1 MSLAIAL
8 FLLVIGTVILHFVFA
23 YYFDWWFTDLAAD
36 WAGIDLTV
44 YVTLWVTGLV
54 FVAINAFMAY
64 CVWRF
69 RHKPE
74 HKAVYEPEN
83 HRLEII
89 LTVVTTVGV
98 VVMLAPGLF
107 YWAVF
112 VNVPEDA
119 HEYEVLAQQWQWQYR
134 YPGAD
139 GVLGAADTSL
149 VSESNPFG
157 INPEDPNGLDDIVVN
172 DPQMRLPVNEDAH
185 LLFRSN
191 DVLHNFTVPQFRV
204 KMDLVP
210 GLVSYM
216 WLTPTEVGTYD
227 VLCEELCGIGHFIM
241 RGQVVVDTRQDFD
254 AWLAT
259 QPTFAETQSM
269 PPPDLVAGQAQ
280 YAICATCHGQQG
292 EGLPPEG
299 GAAPLLT
306 NGPKLAGQPSWY
318 LERQLQYFKTRV
330 RGGADD
336 DDASQG
342 MAGMSL
348 TLSDDA
354 AVRNVSAYIA
364 SFPDV
369 PAQHTVTGDVE
380 NGRDIYDRN
389 CAACHLDDG
398 SGTWYADAPP
408 LAGQSDWYLAS
419 QLSKFRAGIRG
430 MHAEDD
436 YGEQMVF
443 MATAMA
449 DEEEIRD
456 VVAYINTLLADDLQA
471 GE

>member
-8 FLLVIGTVILHFVFA
+8 FLLVIATVVLHFVFA
-23 YYFDWWFTDLAAD
+23 YYFDWWFTPLAAD

-44 YVTLWVTGLV
+44 LITLWVTGFV

-69 RHKPE
+69 RHKPG

-83 HRLEII
+83 KKLEINLSI
-89 LTVVTTVGV
+89 FTTVGV
-98 VVMLAPGLF
+98 VLMLAPGLF

-112 VNVPEDA
+112 VNVPEGAND
-119 HEYEVLAQQWQWQYR
+119 YEVLAQQWQWQYR

-139 GVLGAADTSL
+139 GILGTADTSL

-157 INPEDPNGLDDIVVN
+157 INPEDPNGQDDVVVN
-172 DPQMRLPVNEDAH
+172 DPQMRLPVDQDAH
-185 LLFRSN
+185 FLFRSN

-210 GLVSYM
+210 GLISYM
-216 WLTPTEVGTYD
+216 WFTPTEVGTYD

-241 RGQVVVDTRQDFD
+241 RGQVVVETEEDFN
-254 AWLAT
+254 AWLAA
-259 QPTFAETQSM
+259 QPTFAETQNM
-269 PPPDLVAGQAQ
+269 VAANPVAGQAQ

-292 EGLPPEG
+292 EGLLPQEG
-299 GAAPLLT
+299 GSPL
-306 NGPKLAGQPSWY
+306 NIGPKLAGQPAWY
-318 LERQLQYFKTRV
+318 LERQLQYFKNGV
-330 RGGADD
+330 RGGEGD
-336 DDASQG
+336 DDASRG
-342 MAGMSL
+342 MATMSL
-348 TLSDDA
+348 TLFDDD
-354 AVRNVSAYIA
+354 AVRNMAAYIA
-364 SFPDV
+364 TLPDE
-369 PAQHTVTGDVE
+369 PAERTVTGDIA
-380 NGRDIYDRN
+380 NGQDIYDRN

-398 SGTWYADAPP
+398 SGTWYTDAPP
-408 LAGQSDWYLAS
+408 LAGQSDWYLVN
-419 QLSKFRAGIRG
+419 QLGKFQSGIRG
-430 MHAEDD
+430 MHPEDD
-436 YGEQMVF
+436 FGEQMVY

-456 VVAYINTLLADDLQA
+456 VAAYINTLVSSRIEV